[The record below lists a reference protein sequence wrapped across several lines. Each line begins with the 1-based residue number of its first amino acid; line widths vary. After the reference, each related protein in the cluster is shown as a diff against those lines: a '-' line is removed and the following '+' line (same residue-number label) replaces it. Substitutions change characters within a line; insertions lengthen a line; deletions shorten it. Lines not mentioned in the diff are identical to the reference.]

1 MMNIQREQGIPAT
14 DSLKSAVQPNQTPQ
28 PSIPAAGPSDPKLK
42 STEQIEQRVNNLQK
56 QLQSMQDTQV
66 QMEYDK
72 EIDRV
77 IVRYVSHTS
86 GEVVRQIPT
95 EKFVD
100 FEKEFVKMVG
110 LLFDEKA

>member
-1 MMNIQREQGIPAT
+1 MMNIQREQGISAT
-14 DSLKSAVQPNQTPQ
+14 ESLKTTAQPNLTPQ
-28 PSIPAAGPSDPKLK
+28 PSIPAAATSDSKLK
-42 STEQIEQRVNNLQK
+42 SPEQIEQRVNNLQK
-56 QLQSMQDTQV
+56 QLQTIHDTQF

-86 GEVVRQIPT
+86 GEVVRQIPS

-110 LLFDEKA
+110 LLFDQKA